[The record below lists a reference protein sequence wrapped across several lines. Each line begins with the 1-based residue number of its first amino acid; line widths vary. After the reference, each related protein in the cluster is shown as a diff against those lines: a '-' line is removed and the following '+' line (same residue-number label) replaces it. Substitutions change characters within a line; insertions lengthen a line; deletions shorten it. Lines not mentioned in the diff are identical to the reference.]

1 MREGVQLT
9 LPVPRQILALRH
21 VPVSQPVAV
30 LLPATLPR
38 TGGIHNEDPERQPM
52 GQPLVCGHLF
62 PAARLP
68 SHPSLPQQPPH
79 QWRARAWWVR
89 RETATDQVAEGS
101 CASLDTLI
109 CSLLKR
115 LRHNVATLVCLS
127 RKNRAEV
134 AQLVEHSPEKAG
146 VDSSILSLGT
156 TSHFPS

>member
-1 MREGVQLT
+1 MRMESACHSSHVT
-9 LPVPRQILALRH
+9 FLAG
-21 VPVSQPVAV
+21 SK
-30 LLPATLPR
+30 
-38 TGGIHNEDPERQPM
+38 
-52 GQPLVCGHLF
+52 
-62 PAARLP
+62 
-68 SHPSLPQQPPH
+68 
-79 QWRARAWWVR
+79 
-89 RETATDQVAEGS
+89 ETATDQVAQGS

-156 TSHFPS
+156 IPHMIP